1 MKLLYSDVL
10 PVCINEN
17 QEFLINRFEKEISD
31 CDKVEIAVGYVS
43 KAALEEIDRLV
54 QLYKIKDIK
63 IILGMYYID
72 GMPESI
78 YNAAIKINSKWRNQ
92 EIGEIRLIKP
102 FKYHGKTYTF
112 FKNGKVK
119 SAIVGSA
126 NLGAIKL
133 EANNRRQYE
142 VSVFSENLEECEE
155 LSNLIQQ
162 LQSDKCSVPLNEINN
177 LQIIR
182 EDNKVIQKV
191 DSVTP
196 ISSKEANFYKSRSNG
211 ISFYL
216 PLKVPYENQ
225 KFSSEKNAY
234 TKSNLNV
241 CYAAPRSAR
250 KSRNWYETQLTV
262 NVEITRMAGYP
273 DKNKPFWIITDDGYR
288 FKAHTTSDHNKQ
300 FSAVGDELIMGY
312 WLKGRIEAAGLINHV
327 SDTQKDILKD
337 GMITKEVLEAY
348 GADTL
353 YFSKT
358 DQQLNDESGEMLDV
372 WYLSFE
378 PQKE

>member
-1 MKLLYSDVL
+1 MKLLYSNVL
-10 PVCINEN
+10 PICIDNE
-17 QEFLINRFEKEISD
+17 EKFLINRFDREMAD

-54 QLYKIKDIK
+54 EEYKIKNIHLT
-63 IILGMYYID
+63 LGMYYIE

-78 YNAAIKINSKWRNQ
+78 YNTAIIINQKWR
-92 EIGEIRLIKP
+92 EEGIGEIRLIKP

-112 FKNGKVK
+112 YKNGKVK

-142 VSVFSENLEECEE
+142 VSVFTDKPEECIE
-155 LSNLIQQ
+155 LAELIQQ
-162 LQSDKCSVPLNEINN
+162 LQSSTCSVALNEAKD
-177 LQIIR
+177 LQITR
-182 EDNKVIQKV
+182 EENTAISKVN
-191 DSVTP
+191 SVLP
-196 ISSKEANFYKSRSNG
+196 ISSKEVNFYKTREKET
-211 ISFYL
+211 SFYL
-216 PLKVPYENQ
+216 PLKVPSEDQ
-225 KFSSEKNAY
+225 KFSAEKNAY

-250 KSRNWYETQLTV
+250 KSRDWYETQLTV
-262 NVEITRMAGYP
+262 SIDITRQPGYP
-273 DKNKPFWIITDDGYR
+273 EKNKPFWIVTDDGYR

-312 WLKGRIEAAGLINHV
+312 WLKGRLEAAGLIKHV
-327 SDTQKDILKD
+327 PDTQKDIERK
-337 GMITKEVLEAY
+337 GMITKEVLKAY

-353 YFSKT
+353 YFRKT
-358 DQQLNDESGEMLDV
+358 DQQLNDENGESLDV
-372 WYLSFE
+372 WFLSFE
-378 PQKE
+378 TKMD